1 MARTGQTLNDA
12 FENAQEILDRT
23 VNAYK
28 ENCVIP
34 GYEIAY
40 TIIFKDQCS
49 LVYKLQVSNSLL
61 KNFIKYK
68 CIDINLEEHII
79 RDLDK
84 IFTYILHNDF

>member
-1 MARTGQTLNDA
+1 MARTGQTLKNIFDKA
-12 FENAQEILDRT
+12 EEILDKT
-23 VNAYK
+23 VLTYK

-40 TIIFKDQCS
+40 RVVFQDKQS
-49 LVYKLQVSNSLL
+49 LIYKFQLSNSSF

-68 CIDINLEEHII
+68 CIDVNLKWQII
-79 RDLDK
+79 KGLDQ